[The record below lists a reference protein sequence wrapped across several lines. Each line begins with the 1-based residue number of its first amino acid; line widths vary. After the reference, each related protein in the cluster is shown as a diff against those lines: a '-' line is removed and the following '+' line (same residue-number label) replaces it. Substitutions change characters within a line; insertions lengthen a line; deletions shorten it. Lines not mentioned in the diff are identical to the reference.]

1 MSDTRFE
8 SQYEQTLRPQLVA
21 LQQRVRRWLGGFWVL
36 AFCGWILA
44 MWIIF
49 AEPISS
55 WWLGPLALAILIA
68 GLVVV
73 SQINGLRRLFG
84 REVLS
89 KLYTVEFAQARY
101 DPDGQI
107 DAEALERAGLFPS
120 LFGEQRRE
128 LHDRVDFVHQG
139 MPLTLCA
146 ADISLP
152 GEREDNKPAEKL
164 FVGTIFTWQTRLPL
178 SEPVV
183 LLCGETPVQPMPS
196 ALDLGRLQRVLP
208 GHPSLDNVVRVL
220 CNTPSVARAALT
232 PRVVQALVDFVS
244 RHGGPWRVVMDA
256 HGLVGGIDGPV
267 LAHRIH
273 PRTPLPDAGA
283 VRTEVQRVQNVLDL
297 VHALTEG
304 RPLA

>member
-1 MSDTRFE
+1 MSNTRFD

-21 LQQRVRRWLGGFWVL
+21 LQQQGRRWLGSFWVL

-44 MWIIF
+44 MWIVF

-55 WWLGPLALAILIA
+55 WWLGPLALVILVT

-73 SQINGLRRLFG
+73 SQINGLRRAFG

-89 KLYTVEFAQARY
+89 KLYAVEFSQARY
-101 DPDGQI
+101 DPNGQI

-128 LHDRVDFVHQG
+128 LHDRLDFVHQD
-139 MPLTLCA
+139 MPLALCA

-152 GEREDNKPAEKL
+152 GEKEDNKPAEML
-164 FVGTIFTWQTRLPL
+164 FVGTLFTWQADLPL

-183 LLCGETPVQPMPS
+183 LLCGEIPAQPMPS
-196 ALDLGRLQRVLP
+196 ALDLGRLQQVLP
-208 GHPSLDNVVRVL
+208 GHPSLDKVVRLL
-220 CNTPSVARAALT
+220 CNTPAVARAALT
-232 PRVVQALVDFVS
+232 PRVVQALADFVA
-244 RHGGPWRVVMDA
+244 RHQGPWRVVMDA
-256 HGLVGGIDGPV
+256 RGLVGGIDGPL

-273 PRTPLPDAGA
+273 LRTPLPDAGA
-283 VRTEVQRVQNVLDL
+283 VRAEVQRVQTVLDL
-297 VHALTEG
+297 LHALTEG